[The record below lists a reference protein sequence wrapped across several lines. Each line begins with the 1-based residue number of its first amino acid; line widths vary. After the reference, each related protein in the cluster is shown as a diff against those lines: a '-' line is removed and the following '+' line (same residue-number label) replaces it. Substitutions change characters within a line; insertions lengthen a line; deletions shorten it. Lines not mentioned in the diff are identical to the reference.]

1 MIYILKV
8 IHRFL
13 ADVFKNL
20 KEPCL
25 KIYHLDPAKPFSVPW
40 EESLKKVEVK
50 LE

>member
-1 MIYILKV
+1 MIHK
-8 IHRFL
+8 FL

-25 KIYHLDPAKPFSVPW
+25 KIYHLDPAKSFSEPC
-40 EESLKKVEVK
+40 EEALKKAKVK